1 MTSELEPSP
10 VFCMCNLRATFQD
23 CTCVWSQGNRAFILC
38 FCHCWHKLK
47 RWQSPRS
54 YASTRRL
61 GKKVEKQ
68 KAQKSWC
75 QRANWK
81 RSTAQL
87 RNKKVNEKHV
97 EISRSCS
104 MLWKATQVA
113 WQFFRISIRFL
124 RKFVFFLCF
133 SLWKSLRMVE
143 DGQHWS
149 FFIWSWVSPCCPRPA
164 QACPAKDD
172 EEGSILQ
179 APNATRRHR
188 RPWTDQ
194 QGMFICTSAY
204 NMYCIVL
211 FDLTYNV
218 TMNILYI
225 NLYS

>member
-1 MTSELEPSP
+1 MTSEHEPSP

-23 CTCVWSQGNRAFILC
+23 CTCVWSRGNRAFILC

-47 RWQSPRS
+47 GWQSPRS
-54 YASTRRL
+54 YASARRL

-113 WQFFRISIRFL
+113 WQFFRISILFFEKICVFL
-124 RKFVFFLCF
+124 FVKKSSYGRRWTTLIFLYLKLSQSKLSGAC
-133 SLWKSLRMVE
+133 SGVPSKRWWRGLDSPGTECDKKISQAMN
-143 DGQHWS
+143 WS
-149 FFIWSWVSPCCPRPA
+149 
-164 QACPAKDD
+164 
-172 EEGSILQ
+172 
-179 APNATRRHR
+179 TR
-188 RPWTDQ
+188 
-194 QGMFICTSAY
+194 Y
-204 NMYCIVL
+204 
-211 FDLTYNV
+211 
-218 TMNILYI
+218 LY
-225 NLYS
+225 LYWCL